1 MKKWFCLLITAL
13 LLGTA
18 YTALAEA
25 NDSANWYEIFVYSY
39 QDSDGDHIGDL
50 NGVRQRL
57 DYIED
62 MGFDGLWLM
71 PIMPS
76 PSYHK
81 YDVTDYKQVDPLY
94 GTVEDLKALTADC
107 HDRGIRL
114 IIDLVVNHTSSQHP
128 WFLTAAEALRQG
140 DLDNPYI
147 GYYCFSQ
154 QSGSKMVPVAG
165 TDWYYEE
172 QFSGGGMPDLN
183 LANPAV
189 MEELRSIM
197 TFWLTECD
205 VDGFRLD
212 AVTSFFT
219 GDVAA
224 NIDCLRQLKN
234 MAEEI
239 KPDSYLVG
247 EAWTSLSEIA
257 RYYESGVDSFFLF
270 PASQAEGYI
279 AQVIRSQKPASAYAV
294 YLKQVGDALPSAI
307 WAPFLSNHDTGRSV
321 AAMQAR
327 TNPAKLKFAHALL
340 NLMGGNTFTYYGE
353 EIGMAGSGDD
363 PNKRTAMYWNDDD
376 MTQNPPGV
384 TKAEYPYPS
393 VDEQL
398 ADPDS
403 LLNYIRAVNALKK
416 QVPAIA
422 CGERTTVFNDEF
434 LCLLRRDWQDEQ
446 VYIAVNFSP
455 SETLTLSLP
464 EEIGIPMLLGQL
476 NASGGESALDA
487 ENASVTLPPYG
498 IVILANQPIIRD

>member
-1 MKKWFCLLITAL
+1 MKRWLCLVLIAAL
-13 LLGTA
+13 LTLSVPATA
-18 YTALAEA
+18 EEIDA
-25 NDSANWYEIFVYSY
+25 ANWYEVFVYSY
-39 QDSDGDHIGDL
+39 QDSDGNGIGDL
-50 NGVRQRL
+50 NGLRSRL
-57 DYIED
+57 DYIAD

-81 YDVTDYKQVDPLY
+81 YDVTDYFQVDPLY
-94 GTVEDLKALTADC
+94 GTVDDLKALAAAC
-107 HDRGIRL
+107 HERGIRL
-114 IIDLVVNHTSSQHP
+114 ILDLVVNHTSSQHP
-128 WFLTAAEALRQG
+128 WFREACAALRAG
-140 DLDNPYI
+140 NTDNPYI
-147 GYYCFSQ
+147 DYYCFSQ
-154 QSGSKMVPVAG
+154 QSGSKMVQLSG

-183 LANPAV
+183 LHSPAV
-189 MEELRSIM
+189 MEEIRAIM

-212 AVTSFFT
+212 AVTSFHA
-219 GDVAA
+219 GSVAE
-224 NIDCLRQLKN
+224 NVSILRQLKE

-239 KPDSYLVG
+239 KPGSYLVG

-257 RYYESGVDSFFLF
+257 QYYESGIDSFFLF

-279 AQVIRSQKPASAYAV
+279 AQVVRAMKPASAYLA
-294 YLKQVGDALPSAI
+294 YLKQVEDAIPSGV
-307 WAPFLSNHDTGRSV
+307 WAPFLSNHDTGRAV

-327 TNPAKLKFAHALL
+327 SNPAKLKFAHALL
-340 NLMGGNTFTYYGE
+340 AMMGGNTFTYYGE
-353 EIGMAGSGDD
+353 EIGMAGSGVD

-403 LLNYIRAVNALKK
+403 LLNYIRALNALKK

-422 CGERTTVFNDEF
+422 RGEHTTVYSDDF

-446 VYIAVNFSP
+446 VYIAMNFSP
-455 SETLTLSLP
+455 TDTLTLSLP
-464 EEIGIPMLLGQL
+464 EELANPVLLGEL
-476 NASGGESALDA
+476 EAADGAALLDA
-487 ENASVTLPPYG
+487 ENAVISLPPYG
-498 IVILANQPIIRD
+498 IVVLGGQAE

>member
-1 MKKWFCLLITAL
+1 MKKLICLAL
-13 LLGTA
+13 VSLLFLGLCPA
-18 YTALAEA
+18 RAEEIDA
-25 NDSANWYEIFVYSY
+25 FNWYEIFVYSY
-39 QDSDGDHIGDL
+39 QDSDGNGVGDL

-57 DYIED
+57 DYIQE
-62 MGFDGLWLM
+62 MGFDGIWLM

-81 YDVTDYKQVDPLY
+81 YDVTDYYQVDPLY
-94 GTVEDLKALTADC
+94 GTVADLKALAEDC
-107 HDRGIRL
+107 HARGIRL

-128 WFLTAAEALRQG
+128 WFLEASEALRKG

-154 QSGSKMVPVAG
+154 QAGGKMVPVSG

-189 MEELRSIM
+189 LEELRAIM
-197 TFWLTECD
+197 AFWLNECD

-219 GDVAA
+219 GNIAA
-224 NIDCLRQLKN
+224 NVECLSKLKE
-234 MAEEI
+234 MAEEL
-239 KPDSYLVG
+239 KPGSYLVG

-257 RYYESGVDSFFLF
+257 QYYGSGIDSFFLF

-279 AQVIRSQKPASAYAV
+279 AQVIRSQKPASAYVV
-294 YLKQVGDALPSAI
+294 YLKQVEDALPSAI

-340 NLMGGNTFTYYGE
+340 NMMGGNTFTYYGE

-363 PNKRTAMYWNDDD
+363 PNKRTAMYWNDED
-376 MTQNPPGV
+376 MTQNPPGM

-393 VDEQL
+393 VDDQL

-403 LLNYIRAVNALKK
+403 LLNYIRAVNELKK
-416 QVPAIA
+416 QIPAIA
-422 CGERTTVFNDEF
+422 RGAHTTVFNDEF
-434 LCLLRRDWQDEQ
+434 LCLLRRDWQGEQ
-446 VYIAVNFSP
+446 VYIAINFSA
-455 SETLTLSLP
+455 SETLDLTLP
-464 EEIGIPMLLGQL
+464 EELGAPVILGEL
-476 NASGGESALDA
+476 NASGDA
-487 ENASVTLPPYG
+487 CLLGAEHAAISLPPYA
-498 IVILANQPIIRD
+498 IAILANMPE